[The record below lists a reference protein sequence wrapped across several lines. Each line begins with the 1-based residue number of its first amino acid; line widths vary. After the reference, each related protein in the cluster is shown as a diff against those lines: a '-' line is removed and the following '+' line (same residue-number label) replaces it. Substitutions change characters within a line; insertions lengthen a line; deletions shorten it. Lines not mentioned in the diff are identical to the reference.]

1 MSLSSPSPPSSSSSP
16 LFALP
21 PYSTTS
27 PSRFQALYSD
37 FFRQRN
43 SNPTSFHSNVEWW
56 GKALETLVG
65 SGFQDSNNRLVLNA
79 GRSLMERV
87 KVPRVG
93 KPLALGAVIN
103 ELHTSKSL
111 IQVSDFLNAKVS
123 IYDPGWLP
131 MRIAAYLVGKPL
143 WWALEQIGIIGEEGS
158 KSHQHTDTG
167 WWGDYVIV
175 SLMERAAD
183 AVEEKQRERMGGPGE
198 ALYTTQSFRLT
209 FTEVLGVDDG
219 VWREIDTKVLL
230 RFLERDRVVIVTDN
244 DTIKFVDGA
253 GSSTITVVDRGIL
266 ELKTAVHNLR
276 AQVDA
281 LHFKIDD
288 CTRKASSALQ
298 QKRKPLALSY
308 IRSRKHLEDLLSKRL
323 GSLSTLEAT
332 LITVEAAAGDVEIM
346 NSYESSTATLKA
358 ILAHPSLQRSSIDK
372 TMEALAEANV
382 EAREVDD
389 AIRIGGEVGIG
400 DDINDDEVEEEWKA
414 LVREAESGVGV
425 EGRLYGE
432 EMKVPSESPELKV
445 AERSGMI
452 HNSVNSSAVY
462 A

>member
-1 MSLSSPSPPSSSSSP
+1 L
-16 LFALP
+16 
-21 PYSTTS
+21 
-27 PSRFQALYSD
+27 
-37 FFRQRN
+37 
-43 SNPTSFHSNVEWW
+43 
-56 GKALETLVG
+56 
-65 SGFQDSNNRLVLNA
+65 
-79 GRSLMERV
+79 
-87 KVPRVG
+87 
-93 KPLALGAVIN
+93 
-103 ELHTSKSL
+103 
-111 IQVSDFLNAKVS
+111 
-123 IYDPGWLP
+123 
-131 MRIAAYLVGKPL
+131 
-143 WWALEQIGIIGEEGS
+143 
-158 KSHQHTDTG
+158 
-167 WWGDYVIV
+167 
-175 SLMERAAD
+175 LMERAAD

-230 RFLERDRVVIVTDN
+230 RFLERDRGVIVTDN

-346 NSYESSTATLKA
+346 DSYESSTATLKA

-414 LVREAESGVGV
+414 LVREAESSVGV

>member
-1 MSLSSPSPPSSSSSP
+1 
-16 LFALP
+16 
-21 PYSTTS
+21 
-27 PSRFQALYSD
+27 
-37 FFRQRN
+37 
-43 SNPTSFHSNVEWW
+43 
-56 GKALETLVG
+56 
-65 SGFQDSNNRLVLNA
+65 
-79 GRSLMERV
+79 MERV

-131 MRIAAYLVGKPL
+131 VRIAAYLVGKPL

-167 WWGDYVIV
+167 WWGDYIVV

-183 AVEEKQRERMGGPGE
+183 AVEEKQRERMSGPGE
-198 ALYTTQSFRLT
+198 ALYTLQSFRLT

-230 RFLERDRVVIVTDN
+230 RFLERDRGAIVTDN
-244 DTIKFVDGA
+244 DIIKFVGGT

-281 LHFKIDD
+281 LHLKIDD

-372 TMEALAEANV
+372 TMEALAEANE
-382 EAREVDD
+382 EAKEVDD

-400 DDINDDEVEEEWKA
+400 DVNDDEVEEEWKA
-414 LVREAESGVGV
+414 LIREAESSVGV
-425 EGRLYGE
+425 EERLYGE
-432 EMKVPSESPELKV
+432 EMKTPSESPELKV
-445 AERSGMI
+445 AERSGVI
-452 HNSVNSSAVY
+452 HNNVNSRDRKSVV
-462 A
+462 